1 MLFAQRFNEII
12 KSGGKKQIELT
23 EYCYVTKQSISDFKQ
38 GKSFPTLETLFN
50 IRKFFDCSS
59 DYLLGLTD
67 SDKN

>member
-1 MLFAQRFNEII
+1 MLFTQRSNKIL
-12 KSGGKKQIELT
+12 KSGGKKQIEFT
-23 EYCYVTKQSISDFKQ
+23 AYCYVTKQSISDFKH

-50 IRKFFDCSS
+50 FRKFFDCSS